1 MQDILL
7 HSFKKYADLNML
19 GKIIVEKK
27 EHKVDEKKAPEGRRL
42 WYLVPK
48 AELR

>member
-1 MQDILL
+1 ML

-27 EHKVDEKKAPEGRRL
+27 EHKVDEKKAPE
-42 WYLVPK
+42 VPK